1 MRGQVTTTMTIHT
14 PVSQTGPLRNE
25 AAEALELFD
34 LASTILRK
42 LLDEAQAEASAQTA
56 RELATY
62 TKDVSG
68 ALKVLVTERQ
78 NAEKLRRDAG
88 ELAGGREFD
97 LDAAR
102 DEIGRRLACL
112 RDAGED

>member
-1 MRGQVTTTMTIHT
+1 MTIHT
-14 PVSQTGPLRNE
+14 PLPKDGPLRDE

-34 LASTILRK
+34 LASAILRQM
-42 LLDEAQAEASAQTA
+42 LDEAKGAASEASA
-56 RELATY
+56 RDLATY

-68 ALKVLVTERQ
+68 ALKVLITERQ
-78 NAEKLRRDAG
+78 HVEKLRRDAG
-88 ELAGGREFD
+88 DLAGGREFD

-112 RDAGED
+112 RDTGAG

>member
-1 MRGQVTTTMTIHT
+1 MTIHT
-14 PVSQTGPLRNE
+14 PVPHGGSSRDE

-34 LASTILRK
+34 LASTILRRI
-42 LLDEAQAEASAQTA
+42 LDEATGAASDGTA

-68 ALKVLVTERQ
+68 ALKTLITERQ
-78 NAEKLRRDAG
+78 HVEKLRRDAG
-88 ELAGGREFD
+88 DLGCGRDFD

-112 RDAGED
+112 RDGGTD

>member
-1 MRGQVTTTMTIHT
+1 MTIQT
-14 PVSQTGPLRNE
+14 PMPAGGTLRSE

-34 LASTILRK
+34 LAKTILRRV
-42 LLDEAQAEASAQTA
+42 LEEAQEGASAGTA
-56 RELATY
+56 RDLATY

-78 NAEKLRRDAG
+78 HVEKLRRDAG
-88 ELAGGREFD
+88 ELAAGGEFD
-97 LDAAR
+97 LDQAR

-112 RDAGED
+112 RDAGGD